1 MSTSDPIQKRSR
13 PRGGPEKSGP
23 EKSGAADPAVLDAV
37 ELAMIRIRRRQ
48 SRRSLARPV
57 VRGMAEPVDLN
68 TLAVVDAVDEGA
80 GEDGRDVTV
89 GFVADRLAI
98 DPSRASRIVADAVRS
113 GFVRRVAS
121 QEDGRRSCLE
131 LTAAGRDAVAAAHIT
146 RQRFYSAVL
155 DGWSGEEQRDFARL
169 LTKFVHCLD
178 DADRA

>member
-1 MSTSDPIQKRSR
+1 MATEARTHDQ
-13 PRGGPEKSGP
+13 
-23 EKSGAADPAVLDAV
+23 GAPVDEAVLTAV
-37 ELAMIRIRRRQ
+37 EAAMIRIRRRQ

-57 VRGMAEPVDLN
+57 VKGLAEPVDLN

-80 GEDGRDVTV
+80 TESGRDVTV

-131 LTAAGRDAVAAAHIT
+131 LTATGEAAVAAAHRT
-146 RQRFYSAVL
+146 RQSFYSDVL
-155 DGWSGEEQRDFARL
+155 EGWDPGERQEFARL
-169 LTKFVHCLD
+169 LTKFVTSLD
-178 DADRA
+178 DAARG

>member
-1 MSTSDPIQKRSR
+1 MKASDTIDS
-13 PRGGPEKSGP
+13 
-23 EKSGAADPAVLDAV
+23 AVLNAV
-37 ELAMIRIRRRQ
+37 ESAMIRIRRRQ

-57 VRGMAEPVDLN
+57 LKGMAEPVDLN

-80 GEDGRDVTV
+80 AQEGRDVTV

-131 LTAAGRDAVAAAHIT
+131 LTGTGREAVAAAHRT
-146 RQRFYSAVL
+146 RQGFYSAVL
-155 DGWSGEEQRDFARL
+155 DGWDPEEQGEFARL
-169 LTKFVHCLD
+169 LTKFVDSLDEAGRPD
-178 DADRA
+178 DAARG

>member
-1 MSTSDPIQKRSR
+1 MSHSDTIHR
-13 PRGGPEKSGP
+13 KSP
-23 EKSGAADPAVLDAV
+23 DAAVLNAV

-57 VRGMAEPVDLN
+57 VKGMAEPVDLN
-68 TLAVVDAVDEGA
+68 TLAVIDAVDEGA

-98 DPSRASRIVADAVRS
+98 DPSRASRIVADAVKS

-131 LTAAGRDAVAAAHIT
+131 LTPTGRDAVAAAHRT
-146 RQRFYSAVL
+146 RQTFYSAVL
-155 DGWSGEEQRDFARL
+155 EDWDTDEQREFARL
-169 LTKFVHCLD
+169 LTKFVHSLD
-178 DADRA
+178 DASRG

>member
-1 MSTSDPIQKRSR
+1 MDTQARR
-13 PRGGPEKSGP
+13 R
-23 EKSGAADPAVLDAV
+23 ADDAPVDETVLTAV
-37 ELAMIRIRRRQ
+37 EAAMIRIRRRQ

-57 VRGMAEPVDLN
+57 MKGLAEPVDLN

-80 GEDGRDVTV
+80 DERGRDVTV

-131 LTAAGRDAVAAAHIT
+131 LTSTGEEAVTAAHRT
-146 RQRFYSAVL
+146 RQDFYSHVL
-155 DGWSGEEQRDFARL
+155 EGWDPDEQQEFARL
-169 LTKFVHCLD
+169 LTKFVRSLD
-178 DADRA
+178 DAARG

>member
-1 MSTSDPIQKRSR
+1 MSAPDTINQTR
-13 PRGGPEKSGP
+13 PEQGAEYD
-23 EKSGAADPAVLDAV
+23 AADAAVVDPTVLDAV
-37 ELAMIRIRRRQ
+37 ESAMIRIRRRQ

-57 VRGMAEPVDLN
+57 VMGLTEPVDLN

-98 DPSRASRIVADAVRS
+98 DPSRASRIVAEAVRS

-131 LTAAGRDAVAAAHIT
+131 LTEVGREAVTAAHRT
-146 RQRFYSAVL
+146 RQGFYSVVL
-155 DGWSGEEQRDFARL
+155 GDWDADDQRDFARL
-169 LTKFVHCLD
+169 LTKFVHSLD
-178 DADRA
+178 DAGRR